1 MGSIY
6 KKGRDGYY
14 YYQAYVFNPKTKKK
28 DKRIFHALGTKDIL
42 EAQSKKEQLDKK
54 YENRYVSRLT
64 YKSKK
69 FKMVFISI
77 IVLLIST
84 IYYIHQSI
92 KGYEMKTYSRNVQ
105 SADIYDYPSYDSST
119 VNEDYIQIKEP
130 EKKDTIEL
138 NELKETSR
146 TKIVKSTIPKHT
158 IERVEII
165 SDAFRQGKIHVTT
178 SAQASDYAQLAL
190 CKKLTNQFS
199 EFSNIIICLY
209 ADDNAGKKIA
219 NGLEKSLSIK
229 EKKFSW
235 LAMYTFNSVEGEYF
249 DENPGDYLGNF

>member
-1 MGSIY
+1 MFLTQ
-6 KKGRDGYY
+6 R
-14 YYQAYVFNPKTKKK
+14 QKK
-28 DKRIFHALGTKDIL
+28 DKRIFHALGTKDIV

-84 IYYIHQSI
+84 IYYIQEYLD
-92 KGYEMKTYSRNVQ
+92 YEMKTYSRNVQ

-130 EKKDTIEL
+130 GKKDTIEL

-146 TKIVKSTIPKHT
+146 PKIVKSTIPKHT

-165 SDAFRQGKIHVTT
+165 SDAFRQGKIHEQQVRKV
-178 SAQASDYAQLAL
+178 DYAQLDL

-229 EKKFSW
+229 EKI
-235 LAMYTFNSVEGEYF
+235 LI
-249 DENPGDYLGNF
+249 YLGIGIC